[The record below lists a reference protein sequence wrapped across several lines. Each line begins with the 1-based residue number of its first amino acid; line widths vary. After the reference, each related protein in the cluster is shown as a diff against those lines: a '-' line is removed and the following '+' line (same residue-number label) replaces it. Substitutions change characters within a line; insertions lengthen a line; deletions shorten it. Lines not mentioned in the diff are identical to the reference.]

1 MAPRGLA
8 QKGNKKDK
16 KKVGFSEEHKSKVYA
31 TKVPVSIATLE
42 KPIEFQNRRRN
53 FVMNRQRNGSISF

>member
-16 KKVGFSEEHKSKVYA
+16 KKVGFKEESKSKVYA
-31 TKVPVSIATLE
+31 TKVPVINTHLTSE
-42 KPIEFQNRRRN
+42 KT
-53 FVMNRQRNGSISF
+53 

>member
-31 TKVPVSIATLE
+31 TKVPVSLLST
-42 KPIEFQNRRRN
+42 
-53 FVMNRQRNGSISF
+53 